1 MNRIALPLPEPS
13 QGVDAYA
20 NERAACLGMDARKR
34 ENFMLYHA
42 TQRRSA
48 TVDYLPIKL
57 DIENVSRCNFKC
69 TMCAVAGWKKGKRA
83 DDMSLECFKR
93 LIDEQYGLVEIKLN
107 GLGEALMQG
116 DDYYEMIRYARAR
129 RIWVR
134 MTTNAS
140 LLGVNDN
147 YKKLA
152 DSGVNEIDISIDG
165 ADAETFEAIRVG
177 GSFKHVI
184 KNCKQ
189 LNDYLGKPRSKMW
202 TLVQTRN
209 AHNLKA
215 HVTLARQLG
224 FKQLV
229 FSLSLHGWGDD
240 ALAKKNDAATFDLT
254 DHEMKE
260 LIVMGNT
267 CDVRVAFW
275 DVADKFT
282 REKLCPWPF
291 ERAVVTSDSRVTPC
305 CMIGDPDA
313 LEISGGKSFA
323 EIWRGSDYTA
333 FRRMHIQGIIPNV
346 CKGCYKLDG
355 GK

>member
-1 MNRIALPLPEPS
+1 MTRMTLPLPEPS
-13 QGVDAYA
+13 QGADAYA
-20 NERAACLGMDARKR
+20 RERMACLALDFRKR
-34 ENFMLYHA
+34 ENFVRYHA
-42 TQRRSA
+42 TPRRAA

-83 DDMSLECFKR
+83 EDMSLECFKR

-116 DDYYEMIRYARAR
+116 DDYYEMIKYARAR

-177 GSFKHVI
+177 GSFKHVAA
-184 KNCKQ
+184 NCMR
-189 LNDYLGKPRSKMW
+189 LNDYLGEPRSKMW
-202 TLVQTRN
+202 TLVQARN
-209 AHNLKA
+209 AHNLKEHVRLAA
-215 HVTLARQLG
+215 HLG
-224 FKQLV
+224 FKHLV

-240 ALAKKNDAATFDLT
+240 ALADKNDKASFELT
-254 DHEMKE
+254 DYELRE
-260 LIVMGNT
+260 LIDLGTVHK
-267 CDVRVAFW
+267 VRVAFW

-282 REKLCPWPF
+282 QDKPCPWPF

-305 CMIGDPDA
+305 CMIGNPDA
-313 LEISGGKSFA
+313 MEISGGKSFSEVWFGA
-323 EIWRGSDYTA
+323 QYTE
-333 FRRMHIQGIIPNV
+333 FRQAHLGGKIPAL
-346 CKGCYKLDG
+346 CRGCYKANG
-355 GK
+355 A